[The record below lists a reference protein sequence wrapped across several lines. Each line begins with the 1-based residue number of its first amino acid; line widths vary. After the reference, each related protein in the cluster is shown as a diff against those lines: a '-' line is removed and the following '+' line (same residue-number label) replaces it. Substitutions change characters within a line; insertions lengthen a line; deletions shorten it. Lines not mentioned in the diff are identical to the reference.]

1 MPQTQESTAVDTAA
15 PPSPSN
21 LAPDTGAPLSRSTL
35 IRFGVGFFGISLLW
49 AIGLNTVASVLLP
62 QRLKDIGVDNPTAL
76 LGSISAVTALVSLVS
91 NLVFGNLS
99 DRTRSRFGKRS
110 PWVVCG
116 GVLGG
121 LSLFAIGV
129 LANSAVITVVY
140 CVCMVGLNMML
151 APAIAVL
158 SDRVPESIRGTMSTF
173 WGVGASVGYPLGAIV
188 GARFTSESG
197 ASVSGFTLG
206 GVLMGIAGLF
216 AVLVWP
222 REKSAADEAAAAKS
236 LGDALRSFIPRPGAR
251 ATSGRRSSAASP
263 CSSPT
268 R

>member
-1 MPQTQESTAVDTAA
+1 MPIGNASSAGRTQDAKSWG
-15 PPSPSN
+15 P
-21 LAPDTGAPLSRSTL
+21 
-35 IRFGVGFFGISLLW
+35 
-49 AIGLNTVASVLLP
+49 
-62 QRLKDIGVDNPTAL
+62 
-76 LGSISAVTALVSLVS
+76 LVSLVS

-158 SDRVPESIRGTMSTF
+158 SDRVPESIR
-173 WGVGASVGYPLGAIV
+173 
-188 GARFTSESG
+188 
-197 ASVSGFTLG
+197 
-206 GVLMGIAGLF
+206 LF
-216 AVLVWP
+216 IKIH
-222 REKSAADEAAAAKS
+222 RID
-236 LGDALRSFIPRPGAR
+236 R
-251 ATSGRRSSAASP
+251 AHYDTEPAQKRLYSKN
-263 CSSPT
+263 
-268 R
+268 